1 MAKGHTPGIYFSKKA
16 VMKEVADFDSPVF
29 AKVLTIEAAKKFIFE
44 FNPVKDLENEVGE
57 N

>member
-1 MAKGHTPGIYFSKKA
+1 VAKGHTPGIYFSKKA

-29 AKVLTIEAAKKFIFE
+29 AKVLTIEAAKKFISE
-44 FNPVKDLENEVGE
+44 FNPVKDLENEGDE